1 MHSTYLILVKV
12 SSASFLLFWGSWL
25 TVCREHCH
33 DCHEMLKIWWLGWV
47 KILDTTVSCQ
57 KMRINQILSVSQGC
71 INVFQLAG
79 GKMCKLVDSTLSLH
93 FTSFHLDFYILSL
106 FMKCCHAQRTV
117 SLRISAC
124 LKILKFYVL
133 FWSDTHQASF
143 YCYWNGSSNF
153 QLWSEFPNLFSIFVW
168 SNLTPWKLDGQHTNC
183 SEKSTNQCKPT
194 KMLQRFSA
202 VILWGIFAS
211 HMP

>member
-1 MHSTYLILVKV
+1 M
-12 SSASFLLFWGSWL
+12 W
-25 TVCREHCH
+25 
-33 DCHEMLKIWWLGWV
+33 
-47 KILDTTVSCQ
+47 
-57 KMRINQILSVSQGC
+57 INHILSVSQGY
-71 INVFQLAG
+71 INFFQLVG

-133 FWSDTHQASF
+133 FWSDTRQASF
-143 YCYWNGSSNF
+143 SSHWIGSSNF
-153 QLWSEFPNLFSIFVW
+153 QLCSEFPNLFSIFVW
-168 SNLTPWKLDGQHTNC
+168 SNLTPRKLLNC
-183 SEKSTNQCKPT
+183 SEKSTNQYKRT